1 MKISI
6 SGKRAA
12 AVLLP
17 PAGSPSLVLPN
28 LFIGYFY
35 YARYRHSVISTSCR
49 YSISYFVDNETL
61 YSDML
66 RVRHFDIHV
75 LYSSSCMLTFRYVL
89 AGWKGSSHDRAVL
102 EAVFDAEFAVP

>member
-6 SGKRAA
+6 SGKGAA

-28 LFIGYFY
+28 LFIGYIY
-35 YARYRHSVISTSCR
+35 YVRYRHSVISTSCR

-61 YSDML
+61 YSDIICKYIVIYMLTLVSTLL
-66 RVRHFDIHV
+66 RVSLLLVSI
-75 LYSSSCMLTFRYVL
+75 
-89 AGWKGSSHDRAVL
+89 SSHDHSK
-102 EAVFDAEFAVP
+102 AE